1 MSKTPELTTVHDGT
15 VTLRGTTFNVERITF
30 TYDDGTENTETHL
43 IGARGAAYLLRGFIE
58 RGGDSG
64 IRELISLKSGAPWR
78 KHGNAIRVIE
88 IAGVIE
94 EAK

>member
-1 MSKTPELTTVHDGT
+1 MLKVTNTTTADHGEVE
-15 VTLRGTTFNVERITF
+15 LRGTTFSVERMTHTF
-30 TYDDGTENTETHL
+30 NDGRETTDTYLH
-43 IGARGAAYLLRGFIE
+43 GARGAVYLLRPFIE

-78 KHGNAIRVIE
+78 KNGHEIRVIE

-94 EAK
+94 ERK

>member
-1 MSKTPELTTVHDGT
+1 MNTPELTTTDHGT
-15 VTLRGTTFNVERITF
+15 TELRGTTFQVQRLTF
-30 TYDDGTENTETHL
+30 NYVSGEETTETHL
-43 IGARGAAYLLRGFIE
+43 IGARGARYLLRPFLE

-64 IRELISLKSGAPWR
+64 IRELISLTSGAPWR
-78 KHGNAIRVIE
+78 KRGNAVRVIE